1 MIENLRFHHI
11 GIAAR
16 SIDKC
21 IKAYGELGFA
31 ASEIVI
37 EPSQNV
43 KIAFLSKAGHPLMEV
58 IEPLSDESP
67 VSRII
72 QNSGTTPYHICYEVD
87 DIEKTAEDLED
98 KRFRMLFEPL
108 VSEAMDHGLFC
119 YLFSPDIGL
128 IELYQKKS

>member
-1 MIENLRFHHI
+1 M
-11 GIAAR
+11 
-16 SIDKC
+16 
-21 IKAYGELGFA
+21 GFA

-87 DIEKTAEDLED
+87 DIERTAEDLED